1 MKPLCPAC
9 NEPMN
14 KQGRG
19 FECEGC
25 RQIIVY
31 FSVSDASPY
40 FAPRIFTDTREPSVR
55 PH

>member
-1 MKPLCPAC
+1 MKPLCPEC
-9 NEPMN
+9 KEPM
-14 KQGRG
+14 KEQGRA

-31 FSVSDASPY
+31 FSVPHVSPY
-40 FAPRIFTDTREPSVR
+40 FAPRIFTDTYEPSVR